1 MGVHLSAGVRFGRA
15 RQRRRRGC
23 ALFGTFAVLLQAVV
37 FAWHHHPASFQ
48 VWSAGAVTT
57 LVAPTAPV
65 MPALADH
72 DCEICFAVSHHNA
85 VPVDFYAAKLPENA
99 PLPQTRIAA
108 VEVLLTPYSLFRSR
122 APPAA

>member
-1 MGVHLSAGVRFGRA
+1 MGGPLSLGGRSGCARHRRGRA
-15 RQRRRRGC
+15 G
-23 ALFGTFAVLLQAVV
+23 ALVRTFAILLQALL
-37 FAWHHHPASFQ
+37 FAWHHHPASFH

-65 MPALADH
+65 MPASADH
-72 DCEICFAVSHHNA
+72 DCEICFALSHHGA
-85 VPVDFYAAKLPENA
+85 VPVDVYAAKPPKNA

-108 VEVLLTPYSLFRSR
+108 VEVPLTPYSLFRSR